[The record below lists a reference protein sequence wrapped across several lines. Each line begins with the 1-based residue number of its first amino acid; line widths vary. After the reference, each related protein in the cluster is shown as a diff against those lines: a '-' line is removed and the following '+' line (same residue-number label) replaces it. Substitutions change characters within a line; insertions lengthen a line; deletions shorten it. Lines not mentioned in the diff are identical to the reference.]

1 LTRCKAGSRHTLPKT
16 VCLLSNQGVG
26 TVVMKNWLPLVLGPA
41 LAILRVKGRSCRKL
55 RSNSSWNSVPQ
66 MEVPPVPSPA
76 HNPACSVNLLYGPQL
91 YCLAAMQLDQH
102 ACLDC
107 RLSCLATAHMQT
119 FMLSSPT
126 HVFHISNATLTD
138 SIRAC
143 MPHAETLR
151 MHSTNA
157 SAM

>member
-1 LTRCKAGSRHTLPKT
+1 MTRCKAGSRHTLPKT

>member
-1 LTRCKAGSRHTLPKT
+1 MQDWHTLPKT
-16 VCLLSNQGVG
+16 VCLLSSQGVG

-76 HNPACSVNLLYGPQL
+76 YSQARSVGLLCGPQQ
-91 YCLAAMQLDQH
+91 YSLAAMQLDQH
-102 ACLDC
+102 ACLHC
-107 RLSCLATAHMQT
+107 RLTLCGNSSYANFSCSLATCV
-119 FMLSSPT
+119 SD
-126 HVFHISNATLTD
+126 ICNAALTD
-138 SIRAC
+138 VIRAC
-143 MPHAETLR
+143 MPHAETLW
-151 MHSTNA
+151 MHSTKA